1 MLCTTFLPS
10 AAKGKG
16 VSQHHETTSRL
27 AEFIAGR
34 APGDLPEPVRREA
47 VRAFVNI
54 VGCTVGGSRHEAV
67 DITWRALQPFAGV
80 AQATL
85 IGRAMRTDLL
95 NATLINGLS
104 ASAYT
109 YDDTHAEAI
118 VHPSAPVSAAAFAM
132 AEHRPVSGREFLH
145 AFALGVE
152 TVCRLSKAIS
162 VPPARGSIAWS
173 QTGITGG
180 IGAAVT
186 AGKLMQFDAAM
197 LRRAIG
203 IAASQ
208 AAGIRVMHGSM
219 CTPMMPA
226 QAAQVGLRAVLLA
239 GAGLTSSDRSIE
251 GRNGFAE
258 CFADA
263 ADLSLLMDG
272 LGERFEILA
281 NTYKPYPCGIVIHPM
296 IDGCL
301 ELKAEHEIDHRHIE
315 QVRVVAGPAALAL
328 TDRPQPKGEF
338 ECQVS
343 LQHWTAAAL
352 MRGKAG
358 VAELADACI
367 DDPDMVALRKR
378 IVTEPDPGM
387 ASDSTRITLLL
398 RDGRQLVKEVRHCI
412 GSKGRPMTDRQIEDK
427 FTALADGI
435 LPPGRVR
442 ALMERCWSIESA
454 DDAGS
459 LVRAL
464 GG

>member
-1 MLCTTFLPS
+1 M
-10 AAKGKG
+10 
-16 VSQHHETTSRL
+16 SQQHETTSRL
-27 AEFIAGR
+27 AEFIAAR
-34 APGDLPEPVRREA
+34 VPGNLPEPVRREA
-47 VRAFVNI
+47 LRAFVNI

-67 DITWRALQPFAGV
+67 DITWRALQPFAG
-80 AQATL
+80 APQATL
-85 IGRAMRTDLL
+85 IGRGARTDLL
-95 NATLINGLS
+95 NAALINGLS

-180 IGAAVT
+180 IGAAV
-186 AGKLMQFDAAM
+186 AAAKLMRLDAAM

-226 QAAQVGLRAVLLA
+226 QAAQVGLRAVFLA
-239 GAGLTSSDRSIE
+239 RAGLTSSDRSLE
-251 GRNGFAE
+251 GRYGFAE
-258 CFADA
+258 CFAEA

-301 ELKAEHEIDHRHIE
+301 ELKAEQELDHRQIE
-315 QVRVVAGPAALAL
+315 QVRIVAGPAALAL
-328 TDRPQPKGEF
+328 TDRPHPKGEF

-352 MRGKAG
+352 VRGKAG
-358 VAELADACI
+358 VAELADECI
-367 DDPDMVALRKR
+367 DDPDMVALRER
-378 IVTEPDPGM
+378 IVIEPDPGM
-387 ASDSTRITLLL
+387 ASDSTRITVLL

-412 GSKGRPMTDRQIEDK
+412 GSKERPMTDRQIEDK
-427 FTALADGI
+427 FAALADGI
-435 LPPGRVR
+435 LPAGDTAAVIATCWQLETLKDVATLIGR
-442 ALMERCWSIESA
+442 LS
-454 DDAGS
+454 G
-459 LVRAL
+459 
-464 GG
+464 